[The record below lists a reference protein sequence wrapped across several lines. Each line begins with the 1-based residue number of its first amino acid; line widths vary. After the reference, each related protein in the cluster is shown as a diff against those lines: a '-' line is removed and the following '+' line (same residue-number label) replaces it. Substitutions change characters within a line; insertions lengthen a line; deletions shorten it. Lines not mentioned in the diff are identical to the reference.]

1 MPARKIKVVD
11 VINAIEDHAVE
22 EHVPVPNDTDAGLRP
37 EPDVKAIENEPI
49 EAIPSGADREV
60 EVEEETTHPQH
71 EPEIPNQ
78 PLKGQ
83 GQTPVSSVK
92 TVELVE
98 CPDCNKKMTKKTLKY
113 SHAKNCTGKKVVPAV
128 KEEEAEESPPC
139 GKEEVIPSTPP
150 QQAIPMAQAQGLAKL
165 KRTVSV
171 VPAEK
176 TPVKKTIN
184 KVRRDIATEG
194 QVEQQSHTPGASA
207 GVDQR
212 VTVKGPIGTV
222 ANIYGR
228 ENRNERVKQKTEKM
242 GKLFV
247 NAI

>member
-49 EAIPSGADREV
+49 EAQSDREV
-60 EVEEETTHPQH
+60 EVEEETTHPK
-71 EPEIPNQ
+71 PEV
-78 PLKGQ
+78 
-83 GQTPVSSVK
+83 QTPVSNVK

-194 QVEQQSHTPGASA
+194 QVEQPE
-207 GVDQR
+207 R
-212 VTVKGPIGTV
+212 VSIP

-228 ENRNERVKQKTEKM
+228 EIRNERVKQKTEKM

>member
-22 EHVPVPNDTDAGLRP
+22 EHVPVPVPSDTDAG
-37 EPDVKAIENEPI
+37 DVKAIENEPI
-49 EAIPSGADREV
+49 EAQSDREV
-60 EVEEETTHPQH
+60 EVEEETTPPQH
-71 EPEIPNQ
+71 EPETPN
-78 PLKGQ
+78 PE

-176 TPVKKTIN
+176 PPVKKTIT
-184 KVRRDIATEG
+184 KVKKTEG
-194 QVEQQSHTPGASA
+194 QVEQPE
-207 GVDQR
+207 R
-212 VTVKGPIGTV
+212 VSIP

-228 ENRNERVKQKTEKM
+228 EIRNERVKQKTEKM

>member
-22 EHVPVPNDTDAGLRP
+22 DPVPVPVPNDTATI

-49 EAIPSGADREV
+49 EAQSDREV

-71 EPEIPNQ
+71 EPEIPN
-78 PLKGQ
+78 PE

-128 KEEEAEESPPC
+128 KEEAEEAEETE
-139 GKEEVIPSTPP
+139 EEVIPSPPP

-176 TPVKKTIN
+176 PPVKKTIN
-184 KVRRDIATEG
+184 KVRRDIATSQPPSGEQGQG
-194 QVEQQSHTPGASA
+194 QVEQPE
-207 GVDQR
+207 R
-212 VTVKGPIGTV
+212 VSIP

-228 ENRNERVKQKTEKM
+228 EIRNERVKQKTEKM

>member
-22 EHVPVPNDTDAGLRP
+22 DPVPVPVPNDTATI

-49 EAIPSGADREV
+49 EAQSDREV

-71 EPEIPNQ
+71 EPEIPN
-78 PLKGQ
+78 PE

-113 SHAKNCTGKKVVPAV
+113 SHAKNCMGKKVVPAV

-139 GKEEVIPSTPP
+139 GKEEVIPSAPP
-150 QQAIPMAQAQGLAKL
+150 QPLKL

-176 TPVKKTIN
+176 NT
-184 KVRRDIATEG
+184 
-194 QVEQQSHTPGASA
+194 S
-207 GVDQR
+207 
-212 VTVKGPIGTV
+212 
-222 ANIYGR
+222 
-228 ENRNERVKQKTEKM
+228 
-242 GKLFV
+242 
-247 NAI
+247 

>member
-22 EHVPVPNDTDAGLRP
+22 EHVPVPNDTDAG
-37 EPDVKAIENEPI
+37 DVKAIENEPI
-49 EAIPSGADREV
+49 EAQSDREV

-71 EPEIPNQ
+71 EPEIPN
-78 PLKGQ
+78 PE

-128 KEEEAEESPPC
+128 KEEEAEETE
-139 GKEEVIPSTPP
+139 EEVIPSTPP

-212 VTVKGPIGTV
+212 VTVKPTV

-228 ENRNERVKQKTEKM
+228 EIRNERVKQKTEKM